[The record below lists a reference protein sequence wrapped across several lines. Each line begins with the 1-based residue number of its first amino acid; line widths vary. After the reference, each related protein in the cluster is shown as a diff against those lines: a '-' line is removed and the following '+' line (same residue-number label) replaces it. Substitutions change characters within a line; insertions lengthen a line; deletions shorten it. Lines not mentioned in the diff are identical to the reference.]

1 MEYDMNRIRKLCE
14 KYYDAETSAQEEK
27 ILREYFTHAEDIPDS
42 LKSTKVM
49 ICGLVQASEAEYT
62 PEGRNARGRLVR
74 RIAWSSV
81 SIAASIAIC
90 IALFN
95 RESYGYDTEGKAI
108 TDPKVAL
115 EGTVY
120 LSYLSQL
127 ETTID
132 IAEALTKEMEDNN

>member
-90 IALFN
+90 
-95 RESYGYDTEGKAI
+95 
-108 TDPKVAL
+108 
-115 EGTVY
+115 
-120 LSYLSQL
+120 LSNTFLSRMYPASGNF
-127 ETTID
+127 TSSFVNHTSVSSGVWI
-132 IAEALTKEMEDNN
+132 LTPWIS